1 MKIKR
6 PLLANS
12 IEGGKIS
19 LQQLFLLNITFVI
32 STADIF
38 LPNFV
43 ADIAKEDSW
52 LSVIIATGL
61 AAISVWAATKLQ
73 IRMGNRNIVDAN
85 DQLLG
90 HLLGRVISIV
100 IIVELLITLLLVLR
114 QIDEVMINVFLPST
128 PTLAIIILMMLI
140 VIYGAHHGLEVL
152 CRANEILVPF
162 AFLTL
167 VFIALGNITD
177 IQLKNFLPILY
188 NGITPV
194 LHGAILIYAS
204 LAQVVLVILMAGSHL
219 RTVDNRLTQVG
230 VSSVL
235 ILGLMMLVG
244 VLAIAIF
251 GAEHTAHM
259 RFPALEM
266 VRNIDLHNFI
276 QRLDALVLG
285 IWVGGIAIKLV
296 ATFYFCIVIIRQWFR
311 INQKK
316 YYIYVLLG
324 IISIIL
330 ANVTFQDM
338 HMLVS
343 FGKGAYPIVQAVF
356 YLLLPIILLL
366 LSHFRKIKSSS
377 TG

>member
-43 ADIAKEDSW
+43 ADIAKEDAW

-61 AAISVWAATKLQ
+61 AVISVWVATKLQ
-73 IRMGNRNIVDAN
+73 IRMGQRNIVDAN

-90 HLLGRVISIV
+90 HLLGRIISIL
-100 IIVELLITLLLVLR
+100 IIAELLITLILVLR
-114 QIDEVMINVFLPST
+114 QTDEIMINVFLPST

-152 CRANEILVPF
+152 CRANEILIPF

-167 VFIALGNITD
+167 IFIALANITD
-177 IQLKNFLPILY
+177 IQFKNFLPILY
-188 NGITPV
+188 NGISPV
-194 LHGAILIYAS
+194 LHATVLIYAA
-204 LAQVVLVILMAGSHL
+204 LGQVILVILMAGSHL
-219 RTVDNRLTQVG
+219 RTIDNRLTQVG

-235 ILGLMMLVG
+235 TLGIMMLIG

-251 GAEHTAHM
+251 GAEHTAQM
-259 RFPALEM
+259 KFPALEM

-296 ATFYFCIVIIRQWFR
+296 ATFYFCVVIFRQWFR
-311 INQKK
+311 IEQKK
-316 YYIYVLLG
+316 KYIYALLSF
-324 IISIIL
+324 ISIIL
-330 ANVTFQDM
+330 ASVMFQDM

-343 FGKGAYPIVQAVF
+343 FGKGIYPLVQSLL
-356 YLLLPIILLL
+356 YLILPVILLL
-366 LSHFRKIKSSS
+366 ISHIRNIKSNSID
-377 TG
+377 